1 MQGGGLHDHARH
13 YQPSPGPGG
22 VSIMTDILLV
32 CTGNTCRSPMAEA
45 VLRSMLAPR
54 YPEATIGSAGTG
66 AWDGAPVSEGAYL
79 VSLEHGLDL
88 SNHVARLLTREM
100 VEDASLILTMARH
113 HRSRVE
119 ELSGEA
125 KGYLLGEFAGLTGAD
140 VEVSDP
146 FGADIEAY
154 RATFDQLETLLSQSL
169 DRLMT
174 ELSDD

>member
-1 MQGGGLHDHARH
+1 
-13 YQPSPGPGG
+13 
-22 VSIMTDILLV
+22 MTDILLV

-45 VLRSMLAPR
+45 VLRNMLAR
-54 YPEATIGSAGTG
+54 RNPETTVGSAGTG

-79 VSLEHGLDL
+79 VSLEHGLDI
-88 SNHVARLLTREM
+88 SNHVARLLTREL
-100 VEDASLILTMARH
+100 VEEASLIFTMARH

-119 ELSGEA
+119 ELGGGA
-125 KGYLLGEFAGLTGAD
+125 KVHLLGEFAGMTGTA

-154 RATFDQLETLLSQSL
+154 RDTFIQLETLLSQSL

-174 ELSDD
+174 ELADD